1 MKFLTIENHP
11 NDSRVKIKDD
21 EICQTLSS
29 RMGTGGGNVPMV
41 LGIDAYNQ
49 TTQLEVISPLRS
61 AEGGDTKPMV
71 MVIEDELQED
81 QKSAVVEDET
91 EDADGEEVF

>member
-11 NDSRVKIKDD
+11 NDSRAKIKDD

-29 RMGTGGGNVPMV
+29 RMGTGGGNVP
-41 LGIDAYNQ
+41 L
-49 TTQLEVISPLRS
+49 
-61 AEGGDTKPMV
+61 V

-81 QKSAVVEDET
+81 QKSAVKRRLRDM
-91 EDADGEEVF
+91 DRK

>member
-1 MKFLTIENHP
+1 MKYLTIENHP

-41 LGIDAYNQ
+41 L
-49 TTQLEVISPLRS
+49 
-61 AEGGDTKPMV
+61 
-71 MVIEDELQED
+71 
-81 QKSAVVEDET
+81 VVED
-91 EDADGEEVF
+91 DNDDREEIL